1 MNELIPILAIVLL
14 AAEAGALLAH
24 LVGLPRVVGQIGA
37 GIVLGPSVAGLVSAG
52 GTVEGIAQLG
62 ALAILGIA
70 GLETN
75 LAAMRRVGKA
85 AFLVAMGGV
94 IVPFVAGV
102 GVAVAA
108 GLDTTA
114 ALFVG
119 AILTAT
125 SVGIT
130 AATLQELGLMHTKA
144 AITILGAAIID
155 DVLGLIVLGLVVSET
170 AAGSNLL
177 ATVLPM
183 ALTVL
188 AVWVILRWAPVHL
201 GRAIEA
207 LHLRGGGLAAML
219 GLVLA
224 FAWAVQAFGGLAGI
238 TGAYVAGLALA
249 GSSAAPRLRD
259 GLIRAGEA
267 FCVPVFFVAIGLAAD
282 LRTIGPVLPFA
293 IGLLAVA
300 VAGKLVGGATAA
312 GVAGM
317 SVHESTLVGIGMIA
331 RGEVA
336 LVAATVGL
344 RAGAIDAG
352 VYSAVVLV
360 SVATTIVTPLGI
372 AAWSRFNGSITW
384 PGLVASPV
392 AVPVVMARLELE

>member
-14 AAEAGALLAH
+14 AAEAGAFLAH
-24 LVGLPRVVGQIGA
+24 VVGLPRVVGQIGA
-37 GIVLGPSVAGLVSAG
+37 GILLGPSLAGVVSSS

-75 LAAMRRVGKA
+75 LAAMRRVGRA

-94 IVPFVAGV
+94 LVPFVAGLV
-102 GVAVAA
+102 LALAA

-177 ATVLPM
+177 ATILPM
-183 ALTVL
+183 AITVL
-188 AVWVILRWAPVHL
+188 AVWMILRWLPGHL

-207 LHLRGGGLAAML
+207 LHLRGGGLAAMV

-259 GLIRAGEA
+259 GLIRGGEA

-282 LRTIGPVLPFA
+282 LRSIGPVLPLTV
-293 IGLLAVA
+293 GLLAVA
-300 VAGKLVGGATAA
+300 VIGKLVGGAA
-312 GVAGM
+312 GAGLGGM
-317 SVHESTLVGIGMIA
+317 SARESSLVGIGMIA

-352 VYSAVVLV
+352 VYSSVVIV
-360 SVATTIVTPLGI
+360 SVATTILTPLGI
-372 AAWSRFNGSITW
+372 AAWSRFNDSTGW
-384 PGLVASPV
+384 RGLEASSPPL
-392 AVPVVMARLELE
+392 ALARLELE